1 MKQKFEV
8 HTETV
13 EYTEQAVRT
22 EPTETILVDP
32 ASQNCLIAS
41 GISIFQEL
49 IKAAFP
55 PLIHHPSAEYSF
67 LQFICDTQLQ
77 IYTALCSLS
86 RFSRPIAQ
94 QQAVGT
100 CGCGDAIGTHA
111 HINTSMV
118 TNTLASNLTIN
129 IAKYPA
135 FRCLIFGDL
144 CIKHLCSHFASFL
157 LM

>member
-32 ASQNCLIAS
+32 ASQNCLITS
-41 GISIFQEL
+41 GISISQEL
-49 IKAAFP
+49 IKVAFP

-100 CGCGDAIGTHA
+100 CGCGDATGTHT
-111 HINTSMV
+111 HTHQWLL
-118 TNTLASNLTIN
+118 TL
-129 IAKYPA
+129 
-135 FRCLIFGDL
+135 
-144 CIKHLCSHFASFL
+144 
-157 LM
+157 